1 MAYEPNIG
9 NQITYFE
16 PPDIFILKLHG
27 GVTWEEGSEI
37 NRRHREWGKTLDRVF
52 LLIDL
57 AGLDRIDPEVRK
69 DATKTL
75 AEIPLRGMVGF
86 SAPIKAKVIAKLIF
100 TALNLFS
107 NKADRVPLNFTDT
120 EEQARAWIAERR
132 RELDAAAPARA
143 AAATPPNDPNAPRP
157 AGEGASHGR

>member
-1 MAYEPNIG
+1 MTYDPNIG

-57 AGLDRIDPEVRK
+57 KELDRIDPEVRK
-69 DATKTL
+69 DATSTL
-75 AEIPLRGMVGF
+75 AEIPLRGMVGY
-86 SAPIKAKVIAKLIF
+86 SAPIKARVIAKLIF

-107 NKADRVPLNFTDT
+107 NKADRIPLHFTDT
-120 EEQARAWIAERR
+120 EAEARAWIDARR
-132 RELDAAAPARA
+132 RDLEAGAAKA
-143 AAATPPNDPNAPRP
+143 AQGAA
-157 AGEGASHGR
+157 HGS

>member
-9 NQITYFE
+9 NQITYYE
-16 PPDIFILKLHG
+16 PPDIFILKLRG

-57 AGLDRIDPEVRK
+57 AELDRIDPEVRK
-69 DATKTL
+69 DATSTL
-75 AEIPLRGMVGF
+75 AEIPLRGMVGY
-86 SAPIKAKVIAKLIF
+86 SAPIKARVIAKLIF

-107 NKADRVPLNFTDT
+107 NKADRIPLHFTDT
-120 EEQARAWIAERR
+120 EAEARAWIEERR
-132 RELDAAAPARA
+132 RELDAGVAKAAPR
-143 AAATPPNDPNAPRP
+143 
-157 AGEGASHGR
+157 GA

>member
-16 PPDIFILKLHG
+16 PPDIFVLKLHG

-52 LLIDL
+52 YLIDL
-57 AGLDRIDPEVRK
+57 AELDRIDAEVRK
-69 DATKTL
+69 DATSTL
-75 AEIPLRGMVGF
+75 AEMPLRGMVGY

-107 NKADRVPLNFTDT
+107 NKADRIPLHFTDT
-120 EEQARAWIAERR
+120 EAEARAWIEERR
-132 RELDAAAPARA
+132 RELDAGAAKA
-143 AAATPPNDPNAPRP
+143 AA
-157 AGEGASHGR
+157 GAAHGN

>member
-16 PPDIFILKLHG
+16 PPDIFILKLKG

-57 AGLDRIDPEVRK
+57 AQLDRIDPEVRK
-69 DATKTL
+69 DATSTL
-75 AEIPLRGMVGF
+75 AEIPLRGMVGY
-86 SAPIKAKVIAKLIF
+86 SAPIKARVIAKLIF

-107 NKADRVPLNFTDT
+107 NKADRIPLHFTDT
-120 EEQARAWIAERR
+120 EAEARAWIEERR
-132 RELDAAAPARA
+132 RELDAGAAKA
-143 AAATPPNDPNAPRP
+143 ASGAA
-157 AGEGASHGR
+157 HGN

>member
-69 DATKTL
+69 DATSTL
-75 AEIPLRGMVGF
+75 AEIPLRGMVGY

-107 NKADRVPLNFTDT
+107 NKADRIPLHFTDT
-120 EEQARAWIAERR
+120 EAEARAWIEERR
-132 RELDAAAPARA
+132 RDLDAGVAK
-143 AAATPPNDPNAPRP
+143 AAT
-157 AGEGASHGR
+157 GAAHGN

>member
-16 PPDIFILKLHG
+16 PPDIFVLKLHG

-52 LLIDL
+52 YLIDL
-57 AGLDRIDPEVRK
+57 AELDRIDAEVRK
-69 DATKTL
+69 DATSTL
-75 AEIPLRGMVGF
+75 AEMPLRGMVGY

-100 TALNLFS
+100 TALNMFS
-107 NKADRVPLNFTDT
+107 NKADRIPLHFTDT
-120 EEQARAWIAERR
+120 EAEARAWIEERR
-132 RELDAAAPARA
+132 RELDAGAAKA
-143 AAATPPNDPNAPRP
+143 AA
-157 AGEGASHGR
+157 GAAHGN

>member
-16 PPDIFILKLHG
+16 PPDIFMLKLRG

-52 LLIDL
+52 YLIDL
-57 AGLDRIDPEVRK
+57 AELDRIDAEVRK
-69 DATKTL
+69 DATSTL
-75 AEIPLRGMVGF
+75 AEMPLRGMVGY
-86 SAPIKAKVIAKLIF
+86 SAPIKARVIAKLIF

-107 NKADRVPLNFTDT
+107 NKADRIPLHFTDT
-120 EEQARAWIAERR
+120 EAEARAWIEERR
-132 RELDAAAPARA
+132 RELDAGVAKAAQ
-143 AAATPPNDPNAPRP
+143 
-157 AGEGASHGR
+157 GASHGN